1 MGHRILS
8 LETRRVRV
16 RASTKFHEFSFFV
29 GASPSNH
36 LFIMR
41 ECISVHVGQAGVQM
55 GNACWELY
63 CLEHGIQPDGQLPA
77 AETGKLQDDSFNTF
91 FSETGAG
98 KHVPRCVFVDLEP
111 TVVDE
116 VRTGTYRQLFHPE
129 QLISGKEDAANNFA
143 RGHYTIGKEI
153 VDLVLDRIRKLADN
167 CTGLQGFMI
176 YNAVGGGTGS
186 GLGCL
191 MLERLSVDY
200 GKKTKCSFTVW
211 ACPQVATAVV
221 EPYNTVLC
229 VHSLLE
235 HTDVTI
241 MYDNEALYDIC
252 RRNLDIER
260 PTYTNLNR
268 LLGQIISSLTAS
280 LRFDGALNVDITEF
294 QTNLVPY
301 PRIHFMLSSYAPI
314 ISAEKAYHEQLSVV
328 EITMSVFEPASML
341 VKVDPRHGKYMA
353 VCLMYRGDVVP
364 KDVNAAVA
372 TIKTKRT
379 IQFVDWSPTG
389 FKCGINYQPP
399 TVVPG
404 GDLAKVMRAVCMISN
419 STAIAEVF
427 SRIDHKFDLMYSK
440 RAFVHWY
447 VGEGME
453 EGEFSEAREDL
464 AALEKDY
471 EEVGIETAEGEGEE
485 EGYGDE
491 F

>member
-1 MGHRILS
+1 MG
-8 LETRRVRV
+8 T
-16 RASTKFHEFSFFV
+16 T
-29 GASPSNH
+29 
-36 LFIMR
+36 MR
-41 ECISVHVGQAGVQM
+41 EVISIHVGQAGVQI
-55 GNACWELY
+55 GNACWELF
-63 CLEHGIQPDGQLPA
+63 CLEHGIQPDGQMPSDK
-77 AETGKLQDDSFNTF
+77 TIGGGDDAFNTF

-98 KHVPRCVFVDLEP
+98 KHVPRCVMVDLEP

-167 CTGLQGFMI
+167 CT
-176 YNAVGGGTGS
+176 

-268 LLGQIISSLTAS
+268 LLAQVISSLTAS
-280 LRFDGALNVDITEF
+280 LRFDV
-294 QTNLVPY
+294 
-301 PRIHFMLSSYAPI
+301 R
-314 ISAEKAYHEQLSVV
+314 
-328 EITMSVFEPASML
+328 
-341 VKVDPRHGKYMA
+341 
-353 VCLMYRGDVVP
+353 
-364 KDVNAAVA
+364 
-372 TIKTKRT
+372 
-379 IQFVDWSPTG
+379 
-389 FKCGINYQPP
+389 
-399 TVVPG
+399 
-404 GDLAKVMRAVCMISN
+404 
-419 STAIAEVF
+419 
-427 SRIDHKFDLMYSK
+427 
-440 RAFVHWY
+440 
-447 VGEGME
+447 
-453 EGEFSEAREDL
+453 
-464 AALEKDY
+464 
-471 EEVGIETAEGEGEE
+471 
-485 EGYGDE
+485 
-491 F
+491 